1 MLCYKEVEL
10 QQFESVKQKLL
21 STAIEIC
28 KENPNRLASGR
39 VHPDIFFKEVK
50 GFSDE
55 LVEKFGLM
63 NAVLVFNIGHSNKYL
78 MGENSIHRD
87 HDDGQSKICRLNL
100 PLLNGDSVETRFYNL
115 RKDGTDP
122 RPTDYKSKLKPF
134 ENYYLKD
141 CEQIDKLHLTKPVI
155 FNIKSIHSLYH
166 IPNKPLPRIIC
177 SIEFKSDLLMRPFLQ

>member
-28 KENPNRLASGR
+28 KENPNRLVSDIL
-39 VHPDIFFKEVK
+39 HPDIFFKK
-50 GFSDE
+50 SKSLKDE
-55 LVEKFGLM
+55 LEEKFGLI
-63 NAVLVFNIGHSNKYL
+63 NAVVVFNIGHSNKYL

-87 HDDGQSKICRLNL
+87 SPKYKNCRLNL

-115 RKDGTDP
+115 KKDGADP
-122 RPTDYKSKLKPF
+122 RLTNNKKSEWKPL
-134 ENYYLKD
+134 ESYHLKD
-141 CEQIDKLHLTKPVI
+141 CEQIDKLELTKPVI

-177 SIEFKSDLLMRPFLQ
+177 SIEFKSDLLMRSFLQ